1 MIRLLA
7 RTAVN
12 LIANAIGLWV
22 ASLIL
27 GDERMSL
34 PASGF
39 IVAVLIFTGVEL
51 LVTPMIRQMALKQS
65 SALLGST
72 ALVATLVSLIV
83 ATIVTSGMNITGIS
97 TWVLA
102 TVIVWAVS
110 LVGVIVVPMFLFKQ
124 VLSERS
130 ANQG

>member
-27 GDERMSL
+27 DDMSL
-34 PASGF
+34 TASGF
-39 IVAVLIFTGVEL
+39 IVAVLVFTGVEL

-72 ALVATLVSLIV
+72 ALVAALVSLIV
-83 ATIVTSGMNITGIS
+83 AAIVTDGLNITGVG

-130 ANQG
+130 TNQG

>member
-22 ASLIL
+22 ASLL
-27 GDERMSL
+27 LDDMGL
-34 PASGF
+34 TASGF
-39 IVAVLIFTGVEL
+39 VVAVLIFTGVEL

-83 ATIVTSGMNITGIS
+83 ATIITDGLDISGIG

>member
-22 ASLIL
+22 ASLL
-27 GDERMSL
+27 LDDMGL
-34 PASGF
+34 TASGF
-39 IVAVLIFTGVEL
+39 VVAVLIFTGVEL

-83 ATIVTSGMNITGIS
+83 ATIVTDGLDISGIG

>member
-27 GDERMSL
+27 DDMSL
-34 PASGF
+34 TASGF

-72 ALVATLVSLIV
+72 ALVAALVSLIV
-83 ATIVTSGMNITGIS
+83 ATIVTDGLNISGIS

>member
-27 GDERMSL
+27 DDMSL
-34 PASGF
+34 TASGF

-83 ATIVTSGMNITGIS
+83 ATIITDGLDISGIG

-124 VLSERS
+124 VLSEGS

>member
-27 GDERMSL
+27 DDMSL
-34 PASGF
+34 TASGF

-83 ATIVTSGMNITGIS
+83 ATIITDGLDISGIG

>member
-27 GDERMSL
+27 DDMSL
-34 PASGF
+34 TASGF

-130 ANQG
+130 ANPG

>member
-27 GDERMSL
+27 DDMSL
-34 PASGF
+34 TASGF

-83 ATIVTSGMNITGIS
+83 ATIVTDGLDISGIG

>member
-27 GDERMSL
+27 DDMSL
-34 PASGF
+34 TASGF

-83 ATIVTSGMNITGIS
+83 ATIVTDGLDISGIG

-130 ANQG
+130 ANQS